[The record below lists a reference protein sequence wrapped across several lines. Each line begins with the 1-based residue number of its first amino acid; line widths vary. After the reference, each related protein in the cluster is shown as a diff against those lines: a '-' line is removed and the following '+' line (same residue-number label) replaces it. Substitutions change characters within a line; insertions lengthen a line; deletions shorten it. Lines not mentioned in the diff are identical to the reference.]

1 MITGRSALVTGS
13 AGGLG
18 LAIAAGLAR
27 AGCSVMMSSLEPAA
41 AVEEQRLQL
50 QQEHGVQVAYCQMDL
65 AEEAGVARLVEAT
78 RRAFGDIHILV
89 NNAVVRHFAPIHEF
103 PVERWNAALA
113 VNLSA
118 AFHAIRLT
126 LPGMRTAGFGRIINM
141 SSVYGFF
148 GIANRID
155 YVTTKTALLGMTRV
169 VALETLNDGITC
181 NAICP
186 GTVQT
191 PAIEGRIRSMMD
203 SDNVGREEAVERFLS
218 ERQPTRRFIASD
230 DVADLVVFL
239 CGQTA
244 RDITGSSFPIDAGW
258 LAC

>member
-1 MITGRSALVTGS
+1 MLKGRCALVTGS

-27 AGCSVMMSSLEPAA
+27 AGCNIMLSGLDPASEVA
-41 AVEEQRLQL
+41 AQRLQL
-50 QQEHGVQVAYCQMDL
+50 QQECGVAVGYCREDL
-65 AEEAGVARLVEAT
+65 SEEAGVARLIDAT
-78 RRAFGDIHILV
+78 REAFGDIHVLV

-103 PVERWNAALA
+103 PVDRWNAALA

-118 AFHAIRLT
+118 AFHSIRLT
-126 LPGMRTAGFGRIINM
+126 LPGMRSAGFGRIINM

-191 PAIEGRIRSMMD
+191 PSIEGRIQTMMED
-203 SDNVGREEAVERFLS
+203 DNVGREEAVERFLS
-218 ERQPTRRFIASD
+218 QRQPTRRFIASE
-230 DVADLVVFL
+230 DVAELVVFL
-239 CGQTA
+239 CGMAA